1 MSMIRVLVV
10 EDDPEKLRHVLG
22 ALNDVPDCGEENI
35 DVAHT
40 GMEAK
45 QKLRVNSYD
54 LLVLDIALPDRAED
68 LPSPEGGID
77 LFEEILS
84 RDLYLKPREV
94 VGLTAFSDVRD
105 RVGPRFAEDL
115 WDVILYDPSSTAWA
129 EQLQRKIRYIQMA
142 SQPGVVAAYESDLCV
157 VTALADPELAAL
169 LDLPWSWVPLEVP
182 GEGTVFKKGRF
193 KTGDRQRSVIAATAS
208 RMGMTACSVLAS
220 KMIRYFRPRYLA
232 MVGIAAGIKGVCELG
247 DIIAA
252 DPVWDWG
259 SGKWHREAG
268 SPVFAAA
275 PHQLAVNSY
284 IKGKLVE
291 FSRDTETFD
300 LIRRAWRGRKPN
312 TALQLRI
319 GPVASGASV
328 LADVKKVEEI
338 KEQHRKLVG
347 IDMELYGLFG
357 AADEAPVPSPKAFA
371 LKSVCDF
378 ANEKKDDELQSYAAY
393 SSAQALQYFMEKYL
407 GNP

>member
-1 MSMIRVLVV
+1 
-10 EDDPEKLRHVLG
+10 
-22 ALNDVPDCGEENI
+22 
-35 DVAHT
+35 
-40 GMEAK
+40 
-45 QKLRVNSYD
+45 
-54 LLVLDIALPDRAED
+54 LVLDIALPDRTGD
-68 LPSPEGGID
+68 VPSSEGGIT
-77 LFEEILS
+77 LFEEILA
-84 RDLYLKPREV
+84 RDVYIKPREV

-105 RVGPRFAEDL
+105 KLGPRFAEDL

-142 SQPGVVAAYESDLCV
+142 SQPGVVAAYETDLCL
-157 VTALADPELAAL
+157 VTALADPELMAL
-169 LDLPWSWVPLEVP
+169 LDIPWNWSSFEIP
-182 GEGTVFKKGRF
+182 GEGTVFKRGQF
-193 KTGDRQRSVIAATAS
+193 KTADRERTVVAAAAP

-220 KMIRYFRPRYLA
+220 KMIRYFTPHYLA
-232 MVGIAAGIKGVCELG
+232 MTGIAAGVRGECELG

-259 SGKWHREAG
+259 SGKWYREKD

-291 FSRDTETFD
+291 FAQDAETFD
-300 LIRRAWRGRKPN
+300 EIRRSWRGPKPN
-312 TALQLRI
+312 TVLQVRI

-328 LADVKKVEEI
+328 LTDISKTNEI
-338 KEQHRKLVG
+338 KAQHRKLVG

-357 AADEAPVPSPKAFA
+357 AADDAPVPSPRAFA

-378 ANEKKDDELQSYAAY
+378 ADEHKSDDLQPYAAFT
-393 SSAQALQYFMEKYL
+393 SARALQVFMERYL

>member
-1 MSMIRVLVV
+1 MVRVLLV
-10 EDDPEKLRHVLG
+10 EDDPEKLRHVFA
-22 ALNDVPDCGEENI
+22 ALDKAPDCGDQNI

-40 GMEAK
+40 AMEAK
-45 QKLRVNSYD
+45 QKLRNNAYD
-54 LLVLDIALPDRAED
+54 LLILDIALPDRAD
-68 LPSPEGGID
+68 DVPSAQGGIT
-77 LFEEILS
+77 LFEEVLN
-84 RDLYLKPREV
+84 RDVYIKPREV

-105 RVGPRFAEDL
+105 QVGPRFAEDL

-142 SQPGVVAAYESDLCV
+142 SQPGVVAEYETDLCL
-157 VTALADPELAAL
+157 VTALSSPELVAV
-169 LDLPWSWVPLEVP
+169 LDLPWDWSSFEIP

-193 KTGDRQRSVIAATAS
+193 RTAGRERKVIAAAAP

-232 MVGIAAGIKGVCELG
+232 MIGIAAGVRGACELG
-247 DIIAA
+247 DILAA

-259 SGKWHREAG
+259 SGKWYREDG

-291 FSRDTETFD
+291 FAQDAETFD
-300 LIRRAWRGRKPN
+300 EIRRSWRGPKPN
-312 TALQLRI
+312 TVLQLRI

-328 LADVKKVEEI
+328 LADVSKIEEI
-338 KEQHRKLVG
+338 KAQHRKLVG

-357 AADEAPVPSPKAFA
+357 AADDAPVPSPKAFA
-371 LKSVCDF
+371 LKSACDF
-378 ANEKKDDELQSYAAY
+378 ADDHKDDDLQSYAAY
-393 SSAQALQYFMEKYL
+393 TSARALQIFMEKYL

>member
-1 MSMIRVLVV
+1 MIRVLLV
-10 EDDPEKLRHVLG
+10 EDDPEKLRHVFT
-22 ALNDVPDCGEENI
+22 ALDKVPGCDDENI

-45 QKLRVNSYD
+45 QALRKNAYD
-54 LLVLDIALPDRAED
+54 LLVLDIALPDRTGD
-68 LPSPEGGID
+68 VPSSEGGIT
-77 LFEEILS
+77 LFEEILA
-84 RDLYLKPREV
+84 RDVYIKPREV

-105 RVGPRFAEDL
+105 KLGPRFAEDL

-142 SQPGVVAAYESDLCV
+142 SQPGVVAAYETDLCL
-157 VTALADPELAAL
+157 VTALADPELMAL
-169 LDLPWSWVPLEVP
+169 LDIPWNWSSFEIP
-182 GEGTVFKKGRF
+182 GEGTVFKRGQF
-193 KTGDRQRSVIAATAS
+193 KTADRERTVVAAAAP

-220 KMIRYFRPRYLA
+220 KMIRYFTPHYLA
-232 MVGIAAGIKGVCELG
+232 MTGIAAGVRGECELG

-259 SGKWHREAG
+259 SGKWYREKD

-291 FSRDTETFD
+291 FAQDAETFD
-300 LIRRAWRGRKPN
+300 EIRRSWRGPKPN
-312 TALQLRI
+312 TVLQVRI

-328 LADVKKVEEI
+328 LTDISKTNEI
-338 KEQHRKLVG
+338 KAQHRKLVG

-357 AADEAPVPSPKAFA
+357 AADDAPVPSPRAFA

-378 ANEKKDDELQSYAAY
+378 ADEHKSDDLQPYAAFT
-393 SSAQALQYFMEKYL
+393 SARALQVFMERYL